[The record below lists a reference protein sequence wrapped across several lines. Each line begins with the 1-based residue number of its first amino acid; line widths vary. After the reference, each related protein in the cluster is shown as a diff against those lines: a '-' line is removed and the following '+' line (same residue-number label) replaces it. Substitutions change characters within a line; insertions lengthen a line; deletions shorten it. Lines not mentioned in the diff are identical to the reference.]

1 MADEPKPSW
10 WKSVPGT
17 LTAAT
22 GFIAALSGLVAG
34 INQLGVFR
42 RESPAAQ
49 VVGTAAAPSPAPSEI
64 TPTRP
69 TAPATNGAGSST
81 APTPTPV
88 APGPAAAPS
97 TSASP
102 RPASPSKPAPAPA
115 ERPAPPPAPAVDTA
129 AATPVRL
136 PKGTTL
142 ELVVP
147 ARTCAPESGLDRF
160 TARLA
165 GPVKVDGAIVL
176 PANTTAVLRLRRGGS
191 PPAPQVRLD
200 SLVGRDLAVGAP
212 SAEVRVRRS
221 AVNGMCLRA
230 NARITATLGATVT
243 WRRSPSDR

>member
-49 VVGTAAAPSPAPSEI
+49 VVGTAAAPRHTGESTPPGRRAGDERSRLEHRPRADTRGSRPRPSVHQRI
-64 TPTRP
+64 PTPCVTVETR
-69 TAPATNGAGSST
+69 TAP
-81 APTPTPV
+81 
-88 APGPAAAPS
+88 
-97 TSASP
+97 
-102 RPASPSKPAPAPA
+102 R
-115 ERPAPPPAPAVDTA
+115 ERPAPRTRSGRRHRSGDTRAPAEGHDTRA
-129 AATPVRL
+129 RGSLSNLRARIGPRSLHRSAR
-136 PKGTTL
+136 GTGQG
-142 ELVVP
+142 
-147 ARTCAPESGLDRF
+147 RRGH
-160 TARLA
+160 
-165 GPVKVDGAIVL
+165 GL

-230 NARITATLGATVT
+230 NARITATLGATLT

>member
-10 WKSVPGT
+10 WKSIPGT

-42 RESPAAQ
+42 RESSATQ
-49 VVGTAAAPSPAPSEI
+49 VVGTAPAP
-64 TPTRP
+64 TPTP
-69 TAPATNGAGSST
+69 AESTATKPPAPATNGGSST
-81 APTPTPV
+81 APAPTPV
-88 APGPAAAPS
+88 APVPS
-97 TSASP
+97 DPSPGASP
-102 RPASPSKPAPAPA
+102 RPASPSKPAPPPA
-115 ERPAPPPAPAVDTA
+115 QHPTPAPAPAVDTS
-129 AATPVRL
+129 AATPLRL
-136 PKGTTL
+136 PKGTSL

-147 ARTCAPESGLDRF
+147 SRTCAPESGLDRF

-165 GPVKVDGAIVL
+165 GPVKVDGATVL

-200 SLVGRDLAVGAP
+200 SLVGRDLALGAP

-230 NARITATLGATVT
+230 NARITATLGTTLT
-243 WRRSPSDR
+243 WRRPPAAR